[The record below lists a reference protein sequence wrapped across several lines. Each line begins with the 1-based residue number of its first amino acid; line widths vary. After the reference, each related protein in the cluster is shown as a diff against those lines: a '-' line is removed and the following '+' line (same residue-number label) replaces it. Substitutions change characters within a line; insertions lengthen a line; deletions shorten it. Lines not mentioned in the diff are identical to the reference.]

1 MNKKYLIISI
11 IALIVLLAVFFY
23 PKQNNIWDDSFTAS
37 VAKQYKN
44 MDCTCIGFAAMK
56 PGLSKS
62 DTQIKLCYGI
72 PFNCKYS
79 CKKEIDGQ
87 WQDISCDE
95 FNWIAP

>member
-11 IALIVLLAVFFY
+11 ITLIVLLALFFY
-23 PKQNNIWDDSFTAS
+23 PKQNNVWDDSFTAS

-44 MDCTCIGFAAMK
+44 MDCTCIGFTGMK
-56 PGLSKS
+56 PGLSRS

-72 PFNCKYS
+72 PIDCKYT

-87 WQDISCDE
+87 WQDISCDGLD
-95 FNWIAP
+95 